1 VPDDGRA
8 APSMYLRSKA
18 DGERAIR
25 ETAGVDWTLLRPS
38 VVFGPEDQ
46 FLNMFAKL
54 QRQLPVVP
62 LARADTRFQPV
73 YVGDVS
79 DAVVNALERPATIG
93 RVFELAGP
101 DVFTLEEL
109 VSLAGKWSGHPRPV
123 WRLPYTLGQIQSSL
137 LGALPNPMMT
147 RDNFDSMSADN
158 VARGPM
164 DPALGVV
171 PTPLA
176 AVAPDYLSQR
186 DRLSE
191 ERTRAHR

>member
-1 VPDDGRA
+1 
-8 APSMYLRSKA
+8 
-18 DGERAIR
+18 
-25 ETAGVDWTLLRPS
+25 
-38 VVFGPEDQ
+38 
-46 FLNMFAKL
+46 
-54 QRQLPVVP
+54 
-62 LARADTRFQPV
+62 
-73 YVGDVS
+73 
-79 DAVVNALERPATIG
+79 
-93 RVFELAGP
+93 
-101 DVFTLEEL
+101 
-109 VSLAGKWSGHPRPV
+109 
-123 WRLPYTLGQIQSSL
+123 
-137 LGALPNPMMT
+137 MMT